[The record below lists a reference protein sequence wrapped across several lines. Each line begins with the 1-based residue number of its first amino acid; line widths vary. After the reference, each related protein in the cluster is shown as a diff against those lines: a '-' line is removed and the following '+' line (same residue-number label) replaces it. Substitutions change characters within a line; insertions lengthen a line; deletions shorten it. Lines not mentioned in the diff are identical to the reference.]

1 MPDEKDNI
9 SRRDA
14 LKAITVGAGVVASLP
29 VLGSIARGD
38 DDPASEH
45 MHHGMAA
52 QGTGAAQE
60 ADAGPYK
67 MQFFTDAENKTV
79 IEMTE
84 RIIPADDHSPGAK
97 AAKVNEFIDLIV
109 SQSPEGTK
117 QTWRDGLAAIDK
129 MSQKMFNKN
138 FADASEEQQVA
149 LLKEISKN
157 EMSPKTAEE
166 RFFRTVKNSAIDGY
180 YTSKIGIHE
189 ELHYKGN
196 TYLKEF
202 VGCTHPEH
210 QGK

>member
-14 LKAITVGAGVVASLP
+14 LKAITVGAGVIAALP
-29 VLGSIARGD
+29 VLGNAVRADGGD
-38 DDPASEH
+38 EH
-45 MHHGMAA
+45 MHHGM
-52 QGTGAAQE
+52 GAAQE
-60 ADAGPYK
+60 PDAGPYK
-67 MQFFTDAENKTV
+67 LRFFTDAENKTV
-79 IEMTE
+79 IEMSE

-109 SQSPEGTK
+109 SESPEGTR
-117 QTWRDGLAAIDK
+117 QTWREGLAAIDK
-129 MSQKMFNKN
+129 MSQKMFGKN
-138 FADASEEQQVA
+138 FADANEEQQVA

-157 EMSPKTAEE
+157 EMSPKTTEE
-166 RFFRTVKNSAIDGY
+166 RFFRTVKNSTIDGY

>member
-1 MPDEKDNI
+1 MPDEKDTV

-14 LKAITVGAGVVASLP
+14 LKAITVGAGVIAALP
-29 VLGSIARGD
+29 VLGSAARAD
-38 DDPASEH
+38 DNPGPEH
-45 MHHGMAA
+45 MHHSM
-52 QGTGAAQE
+52 GAAQE
-60 ADAGPYK
+60 AAAGPYK
-67 MQFFTDAENKTV
+67 LQFFTEAENKTV
-79 IEMTE
+79 IEMAE

-109 SQSPEGTK
+109 SQSPDGTK
-117 QTWRDGLAAIDK
+117 QTWREGLAAIDK
-129 MSQKMFNKN
+129 LSQKTFSKI
-138 FADASEEQQVA
+138 FADASVDQQVS
-149 LLKEISKN
+149 LLKDISKN
-157 EMSPKTAEE
+157 EMSPKTVEE
-166 RFFRTVKNSAIDGY
+166 RFFRTVKNSTIDGY

>member
-14 LKAITVGAGVVASLP
+14 LKAITVGAGVIAALP
-29 VLGSIARGD
+29 VLGNAARAED
-38 DDPASEH
+38 DASNEH
-45 MHHGMAA
+45 MHHAM
-52 QGTGAAQE
+52 GASQE
-60 ADAGPYK
+60 TTGPYK
-67 MQFFTDAENKTV
+67 LQFFTEPENKTV

-109 SQSPEGTK
+109 SQSPDATK
-117 QTWRDGLAAIDK
+117 QTWREGLAAIDK
-129 MSQKMFNKN
+129 MSQKMFTKN
-138 FADASEEQQVA
+138 FADASDEQQVA

-157 EMSPKTAEE
+157 EMSPRTVEE
-166 RFFRTVKNSAIDGY
+166 RFFRTVKNSTIDGY

>member
-14 LKAITVGAGVVASLP
+14 LKTITVGAGVIAALP
-29 VLGSIARGD
+29 VLGSVARAD
-38 DDPASEH
+38 DDTGHEH
-45 MHHGMAA
+45 MHHAM
-52 QGTGAAQE
+52 GAGQE

-67 MQFFTDAENKTV
+67 LQFFTDAENKTV

-97 AAKVNEFIDLIV
+97 AARVSEFIDLIV

-117 QTWRDGLAAIDK
+117 QNWRDGLAAIDK
-129 MSQKMFNKN
+129 MSQKMFGKN
-138 FADASEEQQVA
+138 FADASVEQQVA

-157 EMSPKTAEE
+157 EMSPKTTEE
-166 RFFRTVKNSAIDGY
+166 RFFRTVKNSTIDGY

>member
-14 LKAITVGAGVVASLP
+14 LKAITVGAGVIAALP
-29 VLGSIARGD
+29 VLGNAARVDDRGGD
-38 DDPASEH
+38 EH
-45 MHHGMAA
+45 MHHTM
-52 QGTGAAQE
+52 GAAQE
-60 ADAGPYK
+60 PDTGPYK
-67 MQFFTDAENKTV
+67 LQFFTDAENKTV

-109 SQSPEGTK
+109 SESPEGTR
-117 QTWRDGLAAIDK
+117 QTWREGLAAIDK
-129 MSQKMFNKN
+129 MSQKMFGKN
-138 FADASEEQQVA
+138 FADASEEQQVS

-157 EMSPKTAEE
+157 EMSPKTPEE
-166 RFFRTVKNSAIDGY
+166 RFFRTVKNSTIDGY

>member
-9 SRRDA
+9 TRRDA
-14 LKAITVGAGVVASLP
+14 LKAITVGAGVIATLP
-29 VLGSIARGD
+29 VLGSAVRAD
-38 DDPASEH
+38 DNPASEH
-45 MHHGMAA
+45 MHHGM
-52 QGTGAAQE
+52 GAAQE
-60 ADAGPYK
+60 PAAGPYK
-67 MQFFTDAENKTV
+67 LQFFTDAENKTV

-109 SQSPEGTK
+109 SQSPDGTK

-129 MSQKMFNKN
+129 QSQKMFTKN
-138 FADASEEQQVA
+138 FADATEEQQVA

-157 EMSPKTAEE
+157 EMAPKTAEE
-166 RFFRTVKNSAIDGY
+166 RFFRTVKNSTIDGY

>member
-1 MPDEKDNI
+1 MPDEKDTI

-14 LKAITVGAGVVASLP
+14 LKSIGVGAGVIAALP
-29 VLGSIARGD
+29 VLGSAARAAD
-38 DDPASEH
+38 DTPSEH
-45 MHHGMAA
+45 MHHATSAG
-52 QGTGAAQE
+52 QQP
-60 ADAGPYK
+60 DAGPYK
-67 MQFFTDAENKTV
+67 LQFFTEPENKTV
-79 IEMTE
+79 IELTE

-109 SQSPEGTK
+109 SQSPDGTK
-117 QTWRDGLAAIDK
+117 QTWREGLAAIDK
-129 MSQKMFNKN
+129 LSQKTFSKI
-138 FADASEEQQVA
+138 FADASVDQQVS
-149 LLKEISKN
+149 LLKDISKN
-157 EMSPKTAEE
+157 EMSPKTVEE
-166 RFFRTVKNSAIDGY
+166 RFFRTVKNSTIDGY